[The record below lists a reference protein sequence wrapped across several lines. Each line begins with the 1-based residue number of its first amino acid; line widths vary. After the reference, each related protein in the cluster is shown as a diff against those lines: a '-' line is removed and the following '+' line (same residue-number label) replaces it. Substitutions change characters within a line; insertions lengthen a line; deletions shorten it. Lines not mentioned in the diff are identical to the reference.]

1 MSVTV
6 LVTGFG
12 PFPGAPFNPTEPLV
26 RRIAKLRRPV
36 LAGTKIVVHV
46 FAASYAAVDR
56 DLPTLLAEH
65 KPDALLMFG
74 LAPRAKTLRVETRA
88 RNAMKLLMDVAG
100 YTPLRGVIAQGGH
113 STLKIPAPVVALFA
127 AVRGTRI
134 PIVRSH
140 DAGTYLCNYLCWRV
154 SETGSKSKRPQL
166 AAFIHVPP
174 LHVRSR
180 PRKVTKKRPTLDE
193 LARTASLL
201 LIALVT
207 SARRTP
213 SSFHS

>member
-46 FAASYAAVDR
+46 FATSYAAVDR

-65 KPDALLMFG
+65 KPGALLMFG

-88 RNAMKLLMDVAG
+88 RNAMKLLRDVAG

-166 AAFIHVPP
+166 AAND
-174 LHVRSR
+174 SQCW
-180 PRKVTKKRPTLDE
+180 
-193 LARTASLL
+193 
-201 LIALVT
+201 
-207 SARRTP
+207 
-213 SSFHS
+213 